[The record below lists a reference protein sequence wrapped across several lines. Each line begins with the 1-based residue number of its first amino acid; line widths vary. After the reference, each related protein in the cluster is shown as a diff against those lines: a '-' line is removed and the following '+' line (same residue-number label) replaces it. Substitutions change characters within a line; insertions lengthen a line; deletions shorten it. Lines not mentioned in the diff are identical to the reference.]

1 MALILKDLEKHI
13 YHYENL
19 VIGGSLNS
27 IIFAYLRGYPL
38 VTNRD
43 VYPFRFDHFDHNV
56 DLSKLCLGLEKI
68 HLQEKTLGPSKL
80 DVYKHLN
87 FVLSLGGLLPLGNG
101 FFSSRLKEDN
111 LLKITTKNSRMIQIK
126 FDHLYIFNDDNI
138 AGLPEPVESLDE
150 DMFKVFDW
158 IDVTSTAHPH
168 QYLKTEENF
177 IREVFFYPTERTDG
191 YHPDKKDL
199 VAISYLN
206 GEQLKDYE
214 YSDTYAKFKVL
225 AILKEMGIRGQRNGR
240 DMLDKTKYKYYA
252 LKVKPY
258 RREVVSLQ
266 KNLYDDIDNIEFMYQ
281 SEEDILNDNSIE
293 EEHYV
298 HRLNVNISDYGNI

>member
-1 MALILKDLEKHI
+1 MSSLENHI
-13 YHYENL
+13 YHHDNL
-19 VIGGSLNS
+19 VIGGGLNA
-27 IIFAYLRGYPL
+27 IIFAYLKGYPL

-43 VYPFRFDHFDHNV
+43 VLPFRFNYFDCDV